1 MQRRGVVGFVARVV
15 HYCSGSSSEKLF
27 GDAKARRQSAAGK
40 DAGVFLCSTSL
51 TVFRSSFGRKRR
63 Y

>member
-1 MQRRGVVGFVARVV
+1 MQRPGVVGFVAGVV
-15 HYCSGSSSEKLF
+15 HYCSGSSGEKLF

-51 TVFRSSFGRKRR
+51 AVFRV
-63 Y
+63 